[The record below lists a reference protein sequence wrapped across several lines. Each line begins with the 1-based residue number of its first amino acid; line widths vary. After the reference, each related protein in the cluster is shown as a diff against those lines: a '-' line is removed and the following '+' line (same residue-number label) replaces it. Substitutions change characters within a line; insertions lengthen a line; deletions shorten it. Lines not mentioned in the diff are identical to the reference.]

1 MKTRMIR
8 IIVKMSVVLLCCGCS
23 RVNTNV
29 QSTEVMEETSDTIQ
43 EEVDT
48 AEVKFMSLVRTDQ
61 ISPYDS
67 LIVQKMARSDMYS
80 EPTSGMED
88 YALLINY
95 IYYNRNEAAGER
107 IWSNLYDMFAKYPQK
122 YYKLKE
128 YANYMPDSCRN
139 EITTQFVLTI
149 LYKFEQRKE
158 GCVITDINRR
168 ILYDKFPFL
177 KDVSEDLIDNYFA
190 GRLGRPYFALN
201 KVSEYKISGDTIR
214 IRPDGDDHYLY
225 YPFGEIDNMADFIK
239 IFDKYNA
246 KIEYKTED
254 ADDPLN
260 REDYAKITTPNSL
273 TRVVYFY
280 SDHEPKAVQI
290 INSTITG
297 DLVLD
302 RGIQV
307 GISKQQFIDRMKFDI
322 DSDLLKAAKI
332 IRLDSGL
339 DGIWYFFIFDDD
351 VLSKIEIKTDCI
363 DSVQNF

>member
-29 QSTEVMEETSDTIQ
+29 QPTEVMEETSDTIQ

-48 AEVKFMSLVRTDQ
+48 AEVKFISLVKTDQ

-67 LIVQKMARSDMYS
+67 LIVQKMTRSGMYS

-95 IYYNRNEAAGER
+95 IYYNRNETAGER

-122 YYKLKE
+122 YYELKK

-139 EITTQFVLTI
+139 EITTQFILTI
-149 LYKFEQRKE
+149 LYKYVQRND
-158 GCVITDINRR
+158 GITTTDIYRR
-168 ILYDKFPFL
+168 ILYDKLPFL
-177 KDVSEDLIDNYFA
+177 KDVNEDLIDNYFA
-190 GRLGRPYFALN
+190 RRLGRPYFALN

-214 IRPDGDDHYLY
+214 IRPDDDDHYLY
-225 YPFGEIDNMADFIK
+225 YPFGEFDNMADFIK

-254 ADDPLN
+254 ADGS
-260 REDYAKITTPNSL
+260 EYAKITTPNSL
-273 TRVVYFY
+273 TRVEYFY
-280 SDHEPKAVQI
+280 SGLQAETVLI

-339 DGIWYFFIFDDD
+339 YGIWYFFIFDDD
-351 VLSKIEIKTDCI
+351 VLSKIEIKSSCG